1 MTPGGQLRGAWP
13 SSVWSEKILELTK
26 MPSDQEDLDWQKMI
40 LHAALEL
47 RENSQNCP
55 TSVSGIRKTIL
66 GDNVLTE
73 SEIVLGLPDFEII
86 GIERKEGN
94 VIPGRGSARIA
105 GGRCLRS
112 KGWVHRTVRLED
124 WGLRHSMSIE
134 TVSER

>member
-1 MTPGGQLRGAWP
+1 
-13 SSVWSEKILELTK
+13 

-105 GGRCLRS
+105 VAAACGVRAGFIGPCGS
-112 KGWVHRTVRLED
+112 RTGD
-124 WGLRHSMSIE
+124 SAIA
-134 TVSER
+134 